1 MPDSETAVKE
11 EPTVEDDEEEEDED
25 EDGLEE
31 DEPETEEEL
40 MDDIYFG
47 IQSLVKAISKAVV
60 AELQNT
66 LKKPSEDLEA

>member
-1 MPDSETAVKE
+1 
-11 EPTVEDDEEEEDED
+11 
-25 EDGLEE
+25 
-31 DEPETEEEL
+31 